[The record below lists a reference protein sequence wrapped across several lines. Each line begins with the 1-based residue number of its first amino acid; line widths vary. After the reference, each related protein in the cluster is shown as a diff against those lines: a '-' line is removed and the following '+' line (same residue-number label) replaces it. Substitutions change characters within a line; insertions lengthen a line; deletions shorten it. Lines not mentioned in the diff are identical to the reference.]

1 MKLTTKELLTLISM
15 NTSLGALQKGNKMEY
30 KEFIRHYTNIL
41 NAGTVTSKGVEK
53 YVRKEVQLIAYGNGV
68 SFQKALDDL
77 IDIYF
82 DQSMRNTPGYL
93 QDQSTTAATN
103 LFFIKFM
110 DTHSKEDKHD

>member
-1 MKLTTKELLTLISM
+1 MD
-15 NTSLGALQKGNKMEY
+15 Y
-30 KEFIRHYTNIL
+30 KEFIRHYKNIL

-68 SFQKALDDL
+68 SFQEALDDL

-82 DQSMRNTPGYL
+82 DQSMRNERGYL
-93 QDQSTTAATN
+93 QEQSTTAATN

-110 DTHSKEDKHD
+110 DTHKNEPKEKSNEES

>member
-1 MKLTTKELLTLISM
+1 
-15 NTSLGALQKGNKMEY
+15 MEY

-53 YVRKEVQLIAYGNGV
+53 YVRKEVQLIAYGTGV
-68 SFQKALDDL
+68 SFKKALDDL

-82 DQSMRNTPGYL
+82 DQSMRNEPGYL
-93 QDQSTTAATN
+93 QEQSTTAATN

-110 DTHSKEDKHD
+110 DTHKNEPKEKSNEEK